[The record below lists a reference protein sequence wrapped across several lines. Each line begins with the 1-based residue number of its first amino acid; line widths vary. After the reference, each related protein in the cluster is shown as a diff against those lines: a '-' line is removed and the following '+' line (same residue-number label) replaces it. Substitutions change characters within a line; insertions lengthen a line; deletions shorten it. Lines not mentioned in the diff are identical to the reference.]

1 MNKKRNYKVQTKIW
15 CNETGIIYNSV
26 KEASEK
32 TGVNASAISQQI
44 KGNRNNVGG
53 LTFKKI
59 NVEELLNEIQKYK
72 DIITNIVTVEFNKRG
87 ENR

>member
-1 MNKKRNYKVQTKIW
+1 MKKRSYKVQTKIW
-15 CNETGIIYNSV
+15 CNETGFIYNSV

-32 TGVNASAISQQI
+32 TGVNASAISQQM

-59 NVEELLNEIQKYK
+59 NVEEMLNEIQKYK
-72 DIITNIVTVEFNKRG
+72 DIIADIVTVEFNKRD

>member
-1 MNKKRNYKVQTKIW
+1 MKKRNYKTQTKIW
-15 CNETGIIYNSV
+15 CNETGNIYNSV

-32 TGVNASAISQQI
+32 TGVNASAISQQM

-59 NVEELLNEIQKYK
+59 NVEELLNEIQQYK
-72 DIITNIVTVEFNKRG
+72 DVITNIVTVEFNKRG